1 MRVDFK
7 NILCTTDLSDF
18 SNYTL
23 PYGAALAHEFGA
35 TLYLCHAINLPSVAA
50 IYGNVYIDPVEE
62 QRRSQE
68 FVLKLFDDLMQGQ
81 SVNWEPLLPLGPA
94 AEEIVRL
101 ATDKKID
108 LVISATHG
116 RSGIKRL
123 VLGSV
128 TQRLM
133 RTLPCPLLV
142 IRGPS
147 HEFLQ
152 PGDPAFRF
160 HRILVGCDFSEDSS
174 LAFAYGLS
182 LAQEFQAELHLV
194 HVIEPPVYVDMV
206 QEHARMA
213 EEAPLLLETRLQE
226 KLLEQLP
233 QEALH
238 WCKPEISILEGL
250 PDQELTRYAETHNID
265 LIVLGVRGY
274 SLVEKFFVGSTTDRV
289 IRRAPC
295 PVLSVSPLPNDN
307 ATDE

>member
-1 MRVDFK
+1 MRIDIQ
-7 NILCTTDLSDF
+7 NILCSTDLSEF
-18 SNYTL
+18 SNHTIA
-23 PYGAALAHEFGA
+23 YGAALAREFGA
-35 TLYLCHAINLPSVAA
+35 RLYICHAINLPSVAA

-68 FVLKLFDDLMQGQ
+68 FVLQHFDEMMQDFD
-81 SVNWEPLLPLGPA
+81 VPWEPLLPLGPA
-94 AEEIVRL
+94 AEEIVKL
-101 ATDKKID
+101 TTEKEID

-142 IRGPS
+142 IRGPAR
-147 HEFLQ
+147 ELML
-152 PGDPAFRF
+152 PAESVFRF
-160 HRILVGCDFSEDSS
+160 HRILVGCDFSDDSR
-174 LAFAYGLS
+174 LAFNYGLS

-194 HVIEPPVYVDMV
+194 HVIEPPVYMDLI
-206 QEHARMA
+206 QEHANLDDG
-213 EEAPLLLETRLQE
+213 PLLLENRLTE

-233 QEALH
+233 PESLH
-238 WCKPEISILEGL
+238 WCTPKTSILEGL
-250 PDQELTRYAETHNID
+250 PDQELTRYAESHQID

-274 SLVEKFFVGSTTDRV
+274 SLVEKLFVGSTTDRV

-295 PVLSVSPLPNDN
+295 PVLSVSPLPDQL
-307 ATDE
+307 AF